1 MPNFYEVLGLTAGGD
16 SEQVKAAFHRLA
28 KSSHPDVN
36 SGDATAEKRFKEV
49 NQAYEILSDPERRA
63 AYDLGLKHKHAETR
77 RRVWNAMTV
86 TAASFMITVGCGLY
100 LSLLHVDRSTGRHEP
115 TGRPE
120 SNNTSRL
127 FQPPASPQLKDDGV
141 RQRDESL
148 TKDGSGPTPSPT
160 DPQGQRAPPLTPH
173 PQTQRQYALHL
184 HAKGMEQIQRGNVVA
199 ARMFFAQAAKAG
211 SMASIWALAGTYDP
225 VQLDKLKVIGVKSN
239 FDAAR
244 ELYQKVGDTD
254 AIAAAEQA
262 AREEEAADD
271 LHSRSKPGTDL
282 AGFRAAYISGDGLAY
297 VVINE
302 ATGEQIYRYGD
313 VSRSSAQ
320 KDTQTNTLFTCD
332 TVHQLT
338 PRNPEDFAALL
349 KATVVKPRDP
359 RFPELDA
366 KYLSDCPHAKS
377 AIPRG

>member
-28 KSSHPDVN
+28 KSSHPDIN
-36 SGDATAEKRFKEV
+36 SGDATAEQRFKEV

-100 LSLLHVDRSTGRHEP
+100 LSLPHVDQFTGRHEQ
-115 TGRPE
+115 TAQLE
-120 SNNTSRL
+120 SNNRSRL
-127 FQPPASPQLKDDGV
+127 LHQPARPQPG
-141 RQRDESL
+141 QDEIPRRAEPS
-148 TKDGSGPTPSPT
+148 TKDGSGPTPLSA
-160 DPQGQRAPPLTPH
+160 DPQGQRVPTSTSN

-244 ELYQKVGDTD
+244 EWYQKVGDSD

-262 AREEEAADD
+262 ARDEEAAGD
-271 LHSRSKPGTDL
+271 LHSSSKPATDL
-282 AGFRAAYISGDGLAY
+282 ARFRAAYLSGDGLAY

-302 ATGEQIYRYGD
+302 VAGEQIYRYGD

-320 KDTQTNTLFTCD
+320 KDTQTYMLFTCD
-332 TVHQLT
+332 TARIFT

-359 RFPELDA
+359 RFTELDA